1 MWKLLIPYLF
11 IPSLSDLSSLYNSK
25 PFSPIFLH
33 AGGDILLALTYY
45 LILALLIYWV
55 QQRPDFPERR
65 AYIWLGVFL
74 LASGTTK
81 LLDLWTFQF
90 GDRPALE
97 PIRFLLIS
105 ASVYSAFILLP
116 RLPKVLALPTLEQ
129 FATINATLQV
139 EIQQRYLAED
149 LLKKLVAGTAGVT
162 GTQFFSTLVEHLA
175 TILAVPNVLITQI
188 NPKNP
193 SQLKILAFWS
203 DGQLHAIANIH
214 RKGMPC
220 ETVIQTACLQFYPDR
235 LQDQFPQVPLLK
247 TLNSVSYLG
256 VPLLDGNQQAIG
268 TLSILSD
275 RPLSNEASTQA
286 ILTLFA
292 ARVVAEIQRL
302 EAEIARNQAYNQLE
316 MRVEQATAG
325 LRSRTAELETVNTNL
340 EREIQDRVAAEFS
353 ILTSGIRLRKQQVG
367 LLELAQ
373 SPHIFEGN
381 LTPAMREITQIAART
396 LNVSRSGIWFYNR
409 DQSELHCAYLYP
421 NSTYSPK
428 KPELTLSRAQCPSYF
443 DAINAQ
449 RVIGVANADSHED
462 TQPLSAIYLQPHGM
476 IALLTVPIRFQGQI
490 VGIISLEDRHSR
502 DWAVEEQNFT
512 SYLAQMTSLAL
523 ESQERKQAE
532 AALRSSQRWVQQI
545 ADACPGILYL
555 YDLSQNRNLY
565 VNRTVGDLLGYDTAE
580 IQGMERNFFQALM
593 HPEDLAGLSDYY
605 AQMAIGCEGDVFEIE
620 YRMKHRDG
628 HWLWLVS
635 RDTVFT
641 RSESGQ
647 PQQILGTAND
657 ITEIKQAEA
666 QLRNSK
672 QLLQLVID
680 NIPQLIFWKDCN
692 SIYLGCNRNFA
703 QLVGLHTPEEI
714 VGKTDYDLPW
724 AKKSLISRRA
734 LENDLLEY
742 HLIEAQLNLEGN
754 PIWLDTHKIP
764 LHDVEGNFIGILST
778 YEDITERKQAEEK
791 LRASQTS
798 LATAQRVA
806 HVGNWELDFPSQKI
820 SWSEELFRIFGRDP
834 AQGEPRYR
842 ELIKLIH
849 PQDRSLWQ
857 HHVRHFLK
865 FGQFTEFDCRILR
878 PDGSFRHI
886 EARGQGILNHQNQLI
901 RAVGTTLDITERK
914 RSEQALRNMAERERA
929 FSKVLRRMRQSL
941 DLQTIF
947 NSTTAELQEAL
958 NSDRVVI
965 YQFSP
970 DWSGKFVAESVGE
983 QWRPLLNSTA
993 PSSTVENT
1001 VNDDQCTVQDLVSI
1015 QDTYLKDTQGGLYRQ
1030 GVTYLCVN
1038 DIYKADFSDCYIEL
1052 LEQFQAKAYI
1062 TVPIFCGT
1070 QLWGLLATY
1079 QNSRFREWEEAEI
1092 RMMVQIGIQL
1102 GVAVQQAELLAKTQQ
1117 QAKELTLAKES
1128 ADTANKAKS
1137 EFLANMSHELRTP
1150 LNAILGFT
1158 QLMNNDINLSEDD
1171 QQYLNIIS
1179 QSGEYLLH
1187 LINDILEMSKIEAG
1201 QVLLN
1206 ENSFDLHRLLN
1217 NLEEMLQ
1224 LKAKSKGLKLLFD
1237 CDTNVPQFIQT
1248 DEKKLRQV
1256 LINLLNNAIKFTES
1270 GSVTLRVRSQRGI
1283 YHNFTCC
1290 CEPKHITKLS
1300 SLSPEN
1306 IPSEPPTNSRD
1317 SVDLIPVY
1325 FEVEDTGL
1333 GIASHEL
1340 NQLFEAFTQ
1349 TETGL
1354 KSSEGTGLGL
1364 PISQRFVQLMGGE
1377 ITVCSQPGVGS
1388 IFAFE
1393 IQVKQTDKNSIQR
1406 VDSNRKISGLAPQQP
1421 IYKLLVVEDKFT
1433 NRLLLLKLLQ
1443 SVGFDVKEAKNGQEA
1458 ITIWSIWQPDLIFMD
1473 IRMPVMN
1480 GYEATQYI
1488 KSTPQ
1493 GNQTIIVA
1501 LTASA
1506 FEEDR
1511 QMILSAGCD
1520 DFIRKPFQEEELLTT
1535 ISQHLGVEYLYAD
1548 STDNYDSSGLKT
1560 NADTDFI
1567 LDSHALNVMP
1577 QNWIKQLHYTASQCS
1592 DVLTYELIQQIPPE
1606 NAQLA
1611 HKLRELVDNFRFD
1624 RIMELSEN

>member
-1 MWKLLIPYLF
+1 M
-11 IPSLSDLSSLYNSK
+11 
-25 PFSPIFLH
+25 
-33 AGGDILLALTYY
+33 ALTYY

-55 QQRPDFPERR
+55 RQRQDFPERN

-74 LASGTTK
+74 FACGTTQ
-81 LLDLWTFQF
+81 LVDLWMLEFPDQSLAPFLRSILIFTSVCT
-90 GDRPALE
+90 AL
-97 PIRFLLIS
+97 
-105 ASVYSAFILLP
+105 ILLP
-116 RLPKVLALPTLEQ
+116 RLPKVLALPTSDQ
-129 FATINATLQV
+129 FAAINKTLEA
-139 EIQQRYLAED
+139 EIDQRIKAED
-149 LLKKLVAGTAGVT
+149 LLKKLVAGTAAVT
-162 GTQFFSTLVEHLA
+162 GTQFFSTLVEQLA
-175 TILAVPNVLITQI
+175 TSLDVPEAMITQVDSE
-188 NPKNP
+188 NPN
-193 SQLKILAFWS
+193 QLTILAFWS
-203 DGQLHAIANIH
+203 NGQLSAIANLEQM
-214 RKGMPC
+214 GMPC
-220 ETVIQTACLQFYPDR
+220 QRVIETGRLQFYRD
-235 LQDQFPQVPLLK
+235 LQQQFPQVTVLK
-247 TLNSVSYLG
+247 TKGSVSYLG
-256 VPLLDGNQQAIG
+256 VPLLDGQQAIG
-268 TLSILSD
+268 TLCILSD
-275 RPLSNEASTQA
+275 RPLTDETTTQA

-302 EAEIARNQAYNQLE
+302 EAEVGRNLAYNHLE
-316 MRVEQATAG
+316 MRVQQATAG
-325 LRSRTAELETVNTNL
+325 LRSRTAELETVNANL

-373 SPHIFEGN
+373 SPNIFEGN

-396 LNVSRSGIWFYNR
+396 LNVARSGIWFYNE
-409 DQSELHCAYLYP
+409 DQSQLRCAYLYP

-428 KPELTLSRAQCPSYF
+428 PTEIILQRSQCPAYWE
-443 DAINAQ
+443 AIDAQ
-449 RVIGVANADSHED
+449 RVIATANAQTDER
-462 TQPLSAIYLQPHGM
+462 TQQLSAIYLQPHSM
-476 IALLTVPIRFQGQI
+476 TALLSVPIRFQGKI
-490 VGIISLEDRHSR
+490 LGVISLEDAHSR
-502 DWAVEEQNFT
+502 EWAVEEQNFT

-532 AALRSSQRWVQQI
+532 AALQSSQRWVQQI
-545 ADACPGILYL
+545 ADASPGILYL
-555 YDLSQNRNLY
+555 YDLQQKRNLY
-565 VNRTVGDLLGYDTAE
+565 VNRTVADILGYSAAE
-580 IQGMERNFFQALM
+580 IQGMDQNLFQILM

-635 RDTVFT
+635 RDTVFS
-641 RSESGQ
+641 RSQSGQ

-703 QLVGLHTPEEI
+703 QVVGLDTPEQI

-724 AKKSLISRRA
+724 AKKSLVSRQA
-734 LENDLLEY
+734 IEENDLSEY
-742 HLIEAQLNLEGN
+742 HLIEAQLNPAGN

-764 LHDVEGNFIGILST
+764 LHDVEGNLIGILST

-791 LRASQTS
+791 LRASEAS

-806 HVGNWELDFPSQKI
+806 HVGNWELDIATQKI
-820 SWSEELFRIFGRDP
+820 TWSEELFRIFGRDP
-834 AQGEPRYR
+834 AQAEPRYR
-842 ELIKLIH
+842 ELIKQIH
-849 PQDRSLWQ
+849 PQDRRLWQ
-857 HHVRHFLK
+857 HHVRQFLK
-865 FGQFTEFDCRILR
+865 FGKSTEFDCRIIR
-878 PDGSFRHI
+878 PDGSIRHI
-886 EARGQGILNHQNQLI
+886 EARGQGIFKGQKQLI

-941 DLQTIF
+941 DLETIF
-947 NSTTAELQEAL
+947 KSTTAELQQAL

-970 DWSGKFVAESVGE
+970 DWSGKFVAESVASP
-983 QWRPLLNSTA
+983 WRPLLE
-993 PSSTVENT
+993 STVSASMIKNS
-1001 VNDDQCTVQDLVSI
+1001 VNHRECTVQELVSI

-1038 DIYKADFSDCYIEL
+1038 DIYQANFSNCYIEL

-1079 QNSRFREWEEAEI
+1079 QNGYPRQWEEAEI

-1117 QAKELTLAKES
+1117 QAQELKLAKES

-1158 QLMNNDINLSEDD
+1158 QLMHNDPALSGDYQE
-1171 QQYLNIIS
+1171 YIKIIS
-1179 QSGEYLLH
+1179 QSGEYLLN

-1201 QVLLN
+1201 KVILN

-1217 NLEEMLQ
+1217 SLEEMLR
-1224 LKAKSKGLKLLFD
+1224 LKAISKGLELQFH
-1237 CDTNVPQFIQT
+1237 CDVNIPQFIVT

-1270 GSVTLRVRSQRGI
+1270 GSVSLRVRSQPQSEG
-1283 YHNFTCC
+1283 NFNCC
-1290 CEPKHITKLS
+1290 CQPQLDKKLTP
-1300 SLSPEN
+1300 SLSASQSDLEASIHSVADPE
-1306 IPSEPPTNSRD
+1306 
-1317 SVDLIPVY
+1317 LIPIY

-1333 GIASHEL
+1333 GIAAHEL
-1340 NQLFEAFTQ
+1340 ERLFEAFSQ

-1354 KSSEGTGLGL
+1354 RSSEGSGLGL
-1364 PISQRFVQLMGGE
+1364 RISQRFVQLMGGE

-1388 IFAFE
+1388 IFGFNIRAKSAKSKSVEPISF
-1393 IQVKQTDKNSIQR
+1393 S
-1406 VDSNRKISGLAPQQP
+1406 RKVVGLAPQER
-1421 IYKLLVVEDKFT
+1421 IYRILLVEDKFT

-1443 SVGFDVKEAKNGQEA
+1443 SIGFDVREAPNGQEA
-1458 ITIWSIWQPDLIFMD
+1458 IKIWSSWQPDLIFMD

-1480 GYEATQYI
+1480 GYEATQSI

-1493 GNQTIIVA
+1493 GKQTIIVA

-1520 DFIRKPFQEEELLTT
+1520 DFLRKPFQEEELLTV
-1535 ISQHLGVEYLYAD
+1535 ISQHLGVQYLYAD
-1548 STDNYDSSGLKT
+1548 STDFQGDSGLNT
-1560 NADTDFI
+1560 AANSDFI

-1577 QNWIKQLHYTASQCS
+1577 PDWIKQLYYTASQCS
-1592 DVLTYELIQQIPPE
+1592 DVLTYQLIEQIPPE

-1611 HKLRELVDNFRFD
+1611 HKLRELVENFRFD